1 MDPARRFPKG
11 WEGQG
16 NAHTNGDMGHV
27 TVDVTCCSWLRHH
40 LGDVMRHTSGSQ
52 QLPGV
57 DGSMSVLGKHN
68 PRIWHRCL
76 WHSAWQRIHLN
87 CRTRSAPCAAELP
100 DCLAASAAALTR
112 LPPTAPRS
120 LRRQQRQ
127 CLLWTWPLT
136 LFS

>member
-1 MDPARRFPKG
+1 
-11 WEGQG
+11 
-16 NAHTNGDMGHV
+16 MGHV
-27 TVDVTCCSWLRHH
+27 IVDVTCCNWLRHH
-40 LGDVMRHTSGSQ
+40 LGDVMKHTSESQ

-57 DGSMSVLGKHN
+57 DGSMSVLGKGD
-68 PRIWHRCL
+68 PRTQPQYDTGVCGILHG
-76 WHSAWQRIHLN
+76 STFISNAGQG
-87 CRTRSAPCAAELP
+87 TPCTAKQP
-100 DCLAASAAALTR
+100 DCLTESAAALTR